1 MSQIL
6 LDAKQILLINDVRP
20 LFCPI
25 SFQIMSETRYQLVGI
40 NGVGKSSLLN
50 ALHSSIIDEG
60 EIIYHVPKNDIGYLP
75 HKMKVYEQL
84 TLNEQLNLFSSLSKT
99 PSYCSKISALLI
111 PRHLMNKKLSQ
122 MSQGERQRAC
132 LLLLLCFPLKLVLL
146 DEPSSHQ
153 DIHYKKQIETVL
165 GVLLDNGVSILETS
179 HQASLKKVIQLEPY
193 DA

>member
-25 SFQIMSETRYQLVGI
+25 SFEIMSGSRYQLVGI

-50 ALHSSIIDEG
+50 ALHSSVIDEG
-60 EIIYHVPKNDIGYLP
+60 EIIYHISKNEIGYLP

-84 TLNEQLNLFSSLSKT
+84 TLSEQLNLFSSLSKT
-99 PSYCSKISALLI
+99 PSYCSQISSLLI
-111 PRHLMNKKLSQ
+111 PGHLMVKKLSQ

-153 DIHYKKQIETVL
+153 DTHYKKNIEKVIS
-165 GVLLDNGVSILETS
+165 VLLANGVSILETS
-179 HQASLKKVIQLEPY
+179 HQASLNNVIQLEPY
-193 DA
+193 DV

>member
-6 LDAKQILLINDVRP
+6 LEAKQILLINDVAP

-25 SFQIMSETRYQLVGI
+25 SFKIMQAQRYQLVGI

-50 ALHSSIIDEG
+50 AMHSSVIDEG
-60 EIIYHVPKNDIGYLP
+60 EIIYHISKSDIGYLP

-84 TLNEQLNLFSSLSKT
+84 TLNEQLELFANLT
-99 PSYCSKISALLI
+99 NVPAYCSKLKTLLI
-111 PRHLMNKKLSQ
+111 PKYLSTKRLVH

-153 DIHYKKQIETVL
+153 DLFYRKQIEKVMD
-165 GVLLDNGVSILETS
+165 VLLSNGVSILETS
-179 HQASLKKVIQLEPY
+179 HHATLDATIQLEPY
-193 DA
+193 HV